1 MRIGMLRLM
10 MFWIIIWQKFKV
22 HSFEWIISCFLSR
35 LFDILENY
43 IRKNKNNSIELVSN
57 NFGLVWSRRTSIGT
71 KQCYQKL
78 TKKTRKRF
86 RICSRQDLWV
96 GFGKFFFET
105 VKTNVEENFSSKKQD
120 KHALSMARQHEFWQK
135 SLFSLFF

>member
-1 MRIGMLRLM
+1 M
-10 MFWIIIWQKFKV
+10 
-22 HSFEWIISCFLSR
+22 
-35 LFDILENY
+35 
-43 IRKNKNNSIELVSN
+43 
-57 NFGLVWSRRTSIGT
+57 
-71 KQCYQKL
+71 
-78 TKKTRKRF
+78 KRF

-135 SLFSLFF
+135 SLFSLFFYSFFCCPRKKRAWHGQIESFFFSQQQKQKGLTLLFCFSKTFGINVTLFQLVWRIYSNPSFWTFVVFLPNFVSKNYT